1 MQETIIL
8 PLRRPE
14 IFAQSSLLKSC
25 KGLLLFGPPGTGK
38 TMLAKALARESGANF
53 LSIATSTIFNKYV
66 GDSEQNT
73 RAIFTLAARLS
84 PCVIFIDEIDSLLSS
99 RDQNGSG
106 QEYSRKVK
114 NEFMSSW
121 DGLMTDEN
129 LRVVVIGCTNRP
141 FDLDDAVLRRFSR
154 KLLVDLPDAEQRE
167 KILKVILRK
176 EKLSND
182 VDLKEIASDTMTK
195 GFSGSDLYNLCQ
207 TAAYMPIRE
216 IVAKEENNHSLTS
229 QPKMDSMGLL
239 SLEEE
244 DDKMTVEE
252 EQVQVRA
259 LTMKDFID
267 ASKEVICFVL
277 FLCRLPLALKKVMLL
292 FVPFANGMKSM
303 VIMALERRTIFLIT
317 SKLYLDSLLI
327 HFCMF
332 GLIQK
337 DYLSLRQYENRG

>member
-1 MQETIIL
+1 
-8 PLRRPE
+8 
-14 IFAQSSLLKSC
+14 
-25 KGLLLFGPPGTGK
+25 
-38 TMLAKALARESGANF
+38 MLAKALARESGANF

-99 RDQNGSG
+99 RQSSDSSE
-106 QEYSRKVK
+106 EYTRKVK
-114 NEFMSSW
+114 NEFMASW

-176 EKLSND
+176 EKLSDD
-182 VDLKEIASDTMTK
+182 VDLKAIASDSMTK

-216 IVAKEENNHSLTS
+216 IVASEEKDPTVS
-229 QPKMDSMGLL
+229 QKPKVDSMGLL
-239 SLEEE
+239 SLE
-244 DDKMTVEE
+244 DDDSDAMEVEE
-252 EQVQVRA
+252 KKEVTVRP
-259 LTMKDFID
+259 LQMKDFEK
-267 ASKEVICFVL
+267 ASKEVGTGRGV
-277 FLCRLPLALKKVMLL
+277 
-292 FVPFANGMKSM
+292 
-303 VIMALERRTIFLIT
+303 ERRSRSASRKAT
-317 SKLYLDSLLI
+317 
-327 HFCMF
+327 
-332 GLIQK
+332 
-337 DYLSLRQYENRG
+337 R

>member
-1 MQETIIL
+1 MQDVIDPDDIHTSFDDIAGIDNIKQELQDMIIL
-8 PLRRPE
+8 PLSQPQLF
-14 IFAQSSLLKSC
+14 ISHSLFTLP
-25 KGLLLFGPPGTGK
+25 KGVLLYGSIQLRESGIGPPGTGK

-99 RDQNGSG
+99 RESGGSN
-106 QEYSRKVK
+106 EEFTRKVK

-154 KLLVDLPDAEQRE
+154 KILVDLPDAEQRE

-176 EKLSND
+176 EKVSAD
-182 VDLKEIASDTMTK
+182 VDLKHIASDAMTK

-207 TAAYMPIRE
+207 TAAYMPVRE
-216 IVAKEENNHSLTS
+216 LMEKEEKELAVDRT
-229 QPKMDSMGLL
+229 PKMDAFGML
-239 SLEEE
+239 SLE
-244 DDKMTVEE
+244 DDDDEKMEVEE
-252 EQVQVRA
+252 TKEVTVRP
-259 LTMKDFID
+259 LMMKDFEK
-267 ASKEVICFVL
+267 ASKEVG
-277 FLCRLPLALKKVMLL
+277 A
-292 FVPFANGMKSM
+292 
-303 VIMALERRTIFLIT
+303 
-317 SKLYLDSLLI
+317 
-327 HFCMF
+327 
-332 GLIQK
+332 
-337 DYLSLRQYENRG
+337 RGESEG

>member
-1 MQETIIL
+1 
-8 PLRRPE
+8 
-14 IFAQSSLLKSC
+14 
-25 KGLLLFGPPGTGK
+25 
-38 TMLAKALARESGANF
+38 MLAKALARESGANF

-99 RDQNGSG
+99 RQSSDSSE
-106 QEYSRKVK
+106 EYTRKVK

-176 EKLSND
+176 EKLSDD
-182 VDLKEIASDTMTK
+182 VDLKAIASDTMTK

-216 IVAKEENNHSLTS
+216 IVANEEKDPTVN
-229 QPKMDSMGLL
+229 QRPKMDSMGLL
-239 SLEEE
+239 SLE
-244 DDKMTVEE
+244 DDDSDAMDVEE
-252 EQVQVRA
+252 KKEVTVRP
-259 LTMKDFID
+259 LQMKDFEK
-267 ASKEVICFVL
+267 ASKEV
-277 FLCRLPLALKKVMLL
+277 
-292 FVPFANGMKSM
+292 GM
-303 VIMALERRTIFLIT
+303 
-317 SKLYLDSLLI
+317 
-327 HFCMF
+327 
-332 GLIQK
+332 G
-337 DYLSLRQYENRG
+337 RGV

>member
-1 MQETIIL
+1 
-8 PLRRPE
+8 
-14 IFAQSSLLKSC
+14 
-25 KGLLLFGPPGTGK
+25 
-38 TMLAKALARESGANF
+38 MLAKALARESGANF

-99 RDQNGSG
+99 RQSSDSSE
-106 QEYSRKVK
+106 EYTRKVK

-176 EKLSND
+176 EKLSDD
-182 VDLKEIASDTMTK
+182 VDLKAIASDTMTK

-216 IVAKEENNHSLTS
+216 IVANEEKDPTVN
-229 QPKMDSMGLL
+229 QRPKMDSMGLL
-239 SLEEE
+239 SLE
-244 DDKMTVEE
+244 DDDSDAMDVEE
-252 EQVQVRA
+252 KKEVTVRP
-259 LTMKDFID
+259 LQMKDFEK
-267 ASKEVICFVL
+267 ASKEVGI
-277 FLCRLPLALKKVMLL
+277 
-292 FVPFANGMKSM
+292 G
-303 VIMALERRTIFLIT
+303 
-317 SKLYLDSLLI
+317 
-327 HFCMF
+327 
-332 GLIQK
+332 
-337 DYLSLRQYENRG
+337 RGV

>member
-1 MQETIIL
+1 
-8 PLRRPE
+8 
-14 IFAQSSLLKSC
+14 
-25 KGLLLFGPPGTGK
+25 
-38 TMLAKALARESGANF
+38 MLAKALARESGANF

-99 RDQNGSG
+99 RQSSDSSE
-106 QEYSRKVK
+106 EYTRKVK
-114 NEFMSSW
+114 NEFMASW

-176 EKLSND
+176 EKLSDD
-182 VDLKEIASDTMTK
+182 VDLKAIASDSMTK

-216 IVAKEENNHSLTS
+216 IVASEEKDPTVS
-229 QPKMDSMGLL
+229 QKPKVDSMGLL
-239 SLEEE
+239 SLE
-244 DDKMTVEE
+244 DDDSDDMDVEE
-252 EQVQVRA
+252 KKEVTVRP
-259 LTMKDFID
+259 LQMKDFEK
-267 ASKEVICFVL
+267 ASKEVGTGRGI
-277 FLCRLPLALKKVMLL
+277 
-292 FVPFANGMKSM
+292 
-303 VIMALERRTIFLIT
+303 ERRSRSASRKAT
-317 SKLYLDSLLI
+317 
-327 HFCMF
+327 
-332 GLIQK
+332 
-337 DYLSLRQYENRG
+337 R

>member
-1 MQETIIL
+1 
-8 PLRRPE
+8 
-14 IFAQSSLLKSC
+14 
-25 KGLLLFGPPGTGK
+25 
-38 TMLAKALARESGANF
+38 MLAKALARESGANF

-99 RDQNGSG
+99 RQSSDSSE
-106 QEYSRKVK
+106 EYTRKVK
-114 NEFMSSW
+114 NEFMASW

-176 EKLSND
+176 EKLSDD
-182 VDLKEIASDTMTK
+182 VDLKAIASDSMTK

-216 IVAKEENNHSLTS
+216 IVASEEKDPTVS
-229 QPKMDSMGLL
+229 QKPKVDSMGLL
-239 SLEEE
+239 SLE
-244 DDKMTVEE
+244 DDDSDAMDVEE
-252 EQVQVRA
+252 KKEVTVRP
-259 LTMKDFID
+259 LQMKDFEK
-267 ASKEVICFVL
+267 ASKEVGTGRGI
-277 FLCRLPLALKKVMLL
+277 
-292 FVPFANGMKSM
+292 
-303 VIMALERRTIFLIT
+303 ERRSRSASRKAT
-317 SKLYLDSLLI
+317 
-327 HFCMF
+327 
-332 GLIQK
+332 
-337 DYLSLRQYENRG
+337 R

>member
-1 MQETIIL
+1 
-8 PLRRPE
+8 
-14 IFAQSSLLKSC
+14 
-25 KGLLLFGPPGTGK
+25 
-38 TMLAKALARESGANF
+38 MLAKALARESGANF

-99 RDQNGSG
+99 RQSSDSSE
-106 QEYSRKVK
+106 EYTRKVK
-114 NEFMSSW
+114 NEFMASW

-176 EKLSND
+176 EKLSDD
-182 VDLKEIASDTMTK
+182 VDLKAIASDSMTK

-216 IVAKEENNHSLTS
+216 IVASEEKDPTVS
-229 QPKMDSMGLL
+229 QKPKVDSMGLL
-239 SLEEE
+239 SLE
-244 DDKMTVEE
+244 DDDSDAMEVEE
-252 EQVQVRA
+252 KKEVTVRP
-259 LTMKDFID
+259 LQMKDFEK
-267 ASKEVICFVL
+267 ASKEVGTGRGV
-277 FLCRLPLALKKVMLL
+277 
-292 FVPFANGMKSM
+292 
-303 VIMALERRTIFLIT
+303 ERRSHSASRKAT
-317 SKLYLDSLLI
+317 
-327 HFCMF
+327 
-332 GLIQK
+332 
-337 DYLSLRQYENRG
+337 R

>member
-1 MQETIIL
+1 
-8 PLRRPE
+8 
-14 IFAQSSLLKSC
+14 
-25 KGLLLFGPPGTGK
+25 
-38 TMLAKALARESGANF
+38 MLAKALARESGANF

-99 RDQNGSG
+99 RDQSNSG

-176 EKLSND
+176 EKLSAD
-182 VDLKEIASDTMTK
+182 VDLKTIASDTMTK

-216 IVAKEENNHSLTS
+216 IVAKEENTPLTS

-244 DDKMTVEE
+244 DDKMDVEE
-252 EQVQVRA
+252 EIQVRA
-259 LTMKDFID
+259 LTMKDFE
-267 ASKEVICFVL
+267 AAAKEV
-277 FLCRLPLALKKVMLL
+277 
-292 FVPFANGMKSM
+292 GTG
-303 VIMALERRTIFLIT
+303 ER
-317 SKLYLDSLLI
+317 D
-327 HFCMF
+327 
-332 GLIQK
+332 
-337 DYLSLRQYENRG
+337 DE

>member
-1 MQETIIL
+1 
-8 PLRRPE
+8 
-14 IFAQSSLLKSC
+14 
-25 KGLLLFGPPGTGK
+25 
-38 TMLAKALARESGANF
+38 MLAKALARESGANF

-99 RDQNGSG
+99 RDQNSSG

-176 EKLSND
+176 EKLAAD
-182 VDLKEIASDTMTK
+182 VDLKAIASDTMTK

-216 IVAKEENNHSLTS
+216 IVAKEEKNPSAGS

-239 SLEEE
+239 SLEED
-244 DDKMTVEE
+244 DDKMDVEE
-252 EQVQVRA
+252 EETITVRP
-259 LTMKDFID
+259 LTMKDFEA
-267 ASKEVICFVL
+267 ASKEVRFDDFCLIEQITFS
-277 FLCRLPLALKKVMLL
+277 FEESNSAIRAIREWNEKYGD
-292 FVPFANGMKSM
+292 NGSRK
-303 VIMALERRTIFLIT
+303 T
-317 SKLYLDSLLI
+317 D
-327 HFCMF
+327 
-332 GLIQK
+332 
-337 DYLSLRQYENRG
+337 DLSYYI

>member
-1 MQETIIL
+1 
-8 PLRRPE
+8 
-14 IFAQSSLLKSC
+14 
-25 KGLLLFGPPGTGK
+25 
-38 TMLAKALARESGANF
+38 MLAKALARESGANF

-176 EKLSND
+176 EKLAAD
-182 VDLKEIASDTMTK
+182 VDLKAIASDTMTK

-216 IVAKEENNHSLTS
+216 IVAKEEKNPSAGS

-239 SLEEE
+239 SLEED
-244 DDKMTVEE
+244 DDKMDVEE
-252 EQVQVRA
+252 EETITVRP
-259 LTMKDFID
+259 LTMKDFEA
-267 ASKEVICFVL
+267 ASKEVRFD
-277 FLCRLPLALKKVMLL
+277 
-292 FVPFANGMKSM
+292 
-303 VIMALERRTIFLIT
+303 
-317 SKLYLDSLLI
+317 DSL
-327 HFCMF
+327 F
-332 GLIQK
+332 
-337 DYLSLRQYENRG
+337 N

>member
-1 MQETIIL
+1 
-8 PLRRPE
+8 
-14 IFAQSSLLKSC
+14 
-25 KGLLLFGPPGTGK
+25 
-38 TMLAKALARESGANF
+38 MLAKALARESGANF

-99 RDQNGSG
+99 RQSSDSSE
-106 QEYSRKVK
+106 EYTRKVK
-114 NEFMSSW
+114 NEFMASW

-176 EKLSND
+176 EKLSDD
-182 VDLKEIASDTMTK
+182 VDLKAIASDTMTK

-216 IVAKEENNHSLTS
+216 IVASEEKDPTVSHH
-229 QPKMDSMGLL
+229 PKMDSMGLL
-239 SLEEE
+239 SLE
-244 DDKMTVEE
+244 DDDSDAMDVEE
-252 EQVQVRA
+252 KKVVTVRP
-259 LTMKDFID
+259 LQMKDFEK
-267 ASKEVICFVL
+267 ASKEVGAETRLHCRSRSASKRVIRSFAPSASGTRSMETAGRGSRTTCRITYKGS
-277 FLCRLPLALKKVMLL
+277 LCLLEVKQRRLGA
-292 FVPFANGMKSM
+292 
-303 VIMALERRTIFLIT
+303 
-317 SKLYLDSLLI
+317 
-327 HFCMF
+327 
-332 GLIQK
+332 
-337 DYLSLRQYENRG
+337 RGRI

>member
-1 MQETIIL
+1 
-8 PLRRPE
+8 
-14 IFAQSSLLKSC
+14 
-25 KGLLLFGPPGTGK
+25 
-38 TMLAKALARESGANF
+38 MLAKALARESGANF

-99 RDQNGSG
+99 RQSSDSSE
-106 QEYSRKVK
+106 EYTRKVK
-114 NEFMSSW
+114 NEFMASW

-176 EKLSND
+176 EKLSDD
-182 VDLKEIASDTMTK
+182 VDLKAIASDSMTK

-216 IVAKEENNHSLTS
+216 IVASEEKDPTVS
-229 QPKMDSMGLL
+229 QKPKVDSMGLL
-239 SLEEE
+239 SLE
-244 DDKMTVEE
+244 DDDSDAMDVEE
-252 EQVQVRA
+252 KKEVTVRP
-259 LTMKDFID
+259 LQMKDFEK
-267 ASKEVICFVL
+267 ASKEVGTGRGV
-277 FLCRLPLALKKVMLL
+277 
-292 FVPFANGMKSM
+292 
-303 VIMALERRTIFLIT
+303 ERRSRSASRKAT
-317 SKLYLDSLLI
+317 
-327 HFCMF
+327 
-332 GLIQK
+332 
-337 DYLSLRQYENRG
+337 R